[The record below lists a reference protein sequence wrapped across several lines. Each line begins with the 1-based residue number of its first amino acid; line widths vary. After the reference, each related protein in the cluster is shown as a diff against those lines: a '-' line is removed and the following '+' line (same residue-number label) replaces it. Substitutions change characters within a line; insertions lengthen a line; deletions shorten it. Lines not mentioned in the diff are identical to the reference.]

1 MTKGGV
7 MIEDLLELWRVHEE
21 INLFLLENIPA
32 EGFAAVTLLK
42 NGRPSTGR
50 TVSRVFAH
58 LHGVR
63 LAHLGRELLKGVPRF
78 ETGASPG
85 REELME
91 AFRAS
96 GRGIEQR
103 LARIVERRERIK
115 DRTGVIMAG
124 YLIAQESHHSGQ
136 ILLAL
141 KQSAVRVPDQMR
153 FGIWEH
159 WFRPKLK
166 LATRS

>member
-1 MTKGGV
+1 M
-7 MIEDLLELWRVHEE
+7 EELVEVWRVHEE
-21 INLFLLENIPA
+21 INTFLLESIPV

-42 NGRPSTGR
+42 NGKPSTGR

-63 LAHLGRELLKGVPRF
+63 VAHIGREFLKGVPRLD
-78 ETGASPG
+78 TGASPG
-85 REELME
+85 REELLE

-103 LARIVERRERIK
+103 LARILERGERIK
-115 DRTGVIMAG
+115 ERPGAILLG
-124 YLIAQESHHSGQ
+124 YLISHESHHRGQ

-141 KQSAVRVPDQMR
+141 KQSGIRMPEETR

-159 WFRPKLK
+159 WFRRKLGPGG
-166 LATRS
+166 S

>member
-1 MTKGGV
+1 MDG
-7 MIEDLLELWRVHEE
+7 LLEVWRVHEQ
-21 INLFLLENIPA
+21 INIFLLESIPVD
-32 EGFAAVTLLK
+32 GFAAVPLLK
-42 NGRPSTGR
+42 SGKPSAGR

-63 LAHLGRELLKGVPRF
+63 VAHIGREFLAGVPRF

-85 REELME
+85 REELLE

-103 LARIVERRERIK
+103 LTRILESGERIK
-115 DRTGVIMAG
+115 ERPGAILLG
-124 YLIAQESHHSGQ
+124 YLISHESHHRGQ

-141 KQSAVRVPDQMR
+141 KQSGVRMPEETR

-159 WFRPKLK
+159 WFRPKLRTG
-166 LATRS
+166 AR